1 MPDEGLN
8 QTPNRRTISALGS
21 IFLTLEFQEKL
32 EKVRNVNDDEL
43 KSHDLKQILC
53 VCAQSCL
60 DRKSTRL
67 NSSHSGQSRMPSSA

>member
-8 QTPNRRTISALGS
+8 QTPDRRTISALGS

-60 DRKSTRL
+60 TLCDPLLCSLT
-67 NSSHSGQSRMPSSA
+67 SSSVHGVF

>member
-60 DRKSTRL
+60 TLCDPLLCNLT
-67 NSSHSGQSRMPSSA
+67 SSSVHGIF